1 MAEDDWKK
9 RLKRIQGEN
18 KKKKRA
24 QGKPHRNRGQGHAT
38 SRAIAQSGNK
48 VRARDKSNQKCSMC
62 GKKVAARNQYESISG
77 SPLCKECAENRA
89 GR

>member
-1 MAEDDWKK
+1 
-9 RLKRIQGEN
+9 
-18 KKKKRA
+18 
-24 QGKPHRNRGQGHAT
+24 
-38 SRAIAQSGNK
+38 
-48 VRARDKSNQKCSMC
+48 MC

>member
-24 QGKPHRNRGQGHAT
+24 QGKPHRNHWGGNTTRG
-38 SRAIAQSGNK
+38 AIAQSGNK
-48 VRARDKSNQKCSMC
+48 VRARPQSNQKCSMC
-62 GKKVAARNQYESISG
+62 GKKVAARNQYESVSG
-77 SPLCKECAENRA
+77 SPHCKSCAESRD

>member
-9 RLKRIQGEN
+9 RLKHIQSERR
-18 KKKKRA
+18 KEKRA
-24 QGKPHRNRGQGHAT
+24 QGKPHKNMRANNATARGLT
-38 SRAIAQSGNK
+38 QSGNK
-48 VRARDKSNQKCSMC
+48 VRARPKNNKKCSMC

-77 SPLCKECAENRA
+77 SPLCKPCAENRA